1 MLAVRTTKNDEPAQV
16 NDFATAA
23 TFPLVRM
30 LSIIGAGVAT
40 YACVS
45 PATDDPSPVT
55 RRPGIVGGET
65 ARRAVT
71 IM

>member
-1 MLAVRTTKNDEPAQV
+1 MLAVRTTKTDEPAQV

-23 TFPLVRM
+23 TFPPVRI
-30 LSIIGAGVAT
+30 LSIIGEGVAT

-55 RRPGIVGGET
+55 PRPGIVG
-65 ARRAVT
+65 ADKVRRAVA